1 MYNERSQCSTMC
13 LFAGYGDSQVQAVQ
27 GGNAPASEQ
36 EGSPGPGPLG
46 GRGPRQYLDQ
56 VLAFL

>member
-1 MYNERSQCSTMC
+1 MC